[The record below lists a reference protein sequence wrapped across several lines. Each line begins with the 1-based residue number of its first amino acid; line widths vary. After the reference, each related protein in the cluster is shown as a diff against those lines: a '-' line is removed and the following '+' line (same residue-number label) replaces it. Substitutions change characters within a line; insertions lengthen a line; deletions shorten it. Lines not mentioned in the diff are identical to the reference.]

1 MKDSPKEAP
10 SGPEELPVDV
20 VGLPLGEAI
29 HRLRQHPYTLAFTAP
44 VRPKGEPGAVRVV
57 AQRMEGG
64 RMKLICAREYFDRPG
79 LEPKSQGEA
88 SDRG

>member
-1 MKDSPKEAP
+1 MKDSPKEIPA
-10 SGPEELPVDV
+10 GPEGPPVNV

-29 HRLRQHPYTLAFTAP
+29 HRLREHAYALAFTAP
-44 VRPKGEPGAVRVV
+44 VRPKGEPGAVRVI

-64 RMKLICAREYFDRPG
+64 RMKLICAREYYDRPAP
-79 LEPKSQGEA
+79 EPTPQGEA